1 MITGPLLIGI
11 LVAAI
16 VFIVLTTSKFKL
28 HPFLALLLSAYGIAL
43 SAGMPLNDIATHIT
57 KGFGGILAY
66 IGIVIVLG
74 TIIGVI
80 LEKSGAAIR
89 IADVILKIVGKNN
102 PILAMSLIGAIVS
115 IPVFCDSG
123 FVILSSLKRSL
134 IVKTK
139 ASAVAMSVALATGLF
154 ATHTLVP
161 PTPGPIAAAGN
172 LHIEN
177 IGLVILFG
185 IAFAAL
191 AVMVGYF
198 WAQMVGTKYQ
208 SDLDDL
214 STVNLED
221 EQVVKEKYAK
231 LPSSFLSFAPILI
244 PILLMGIG
252 SVIKLMAADSI
263 QAGEISALTKVF
275 LFLSTP
281 INALLIGVGFAA
293 LLLPKWN
300 EETLSGWMSEALT
313 AAGSILIITGAGGAL
328 GAILKATQIGDYLG
342 ELLQSLSLGI
352 WVPFIIA
359 AALKTAQGSSTT
371 ALVVTSSII
380 YPMLAALG
388 LDSQMGT
395 ILTVMAI
402 GAGAM
407 TISHAND
414 SFFWVVSQLSKM
426 NVQTAYKA
434 YSLATLAQGLITIT
448 AVYIISLILL

>member
-1 MITGPLLIGI
+1 M
-11 LVAAI
+11 
-16 VFIVLTTSKFKL
+16 
-28 HPFLALLLSAYGIAL
+28 
-43 SAGMPLNDIATHIT
+43 
-57 KGFGGILAY
+57 
-66 IGIVIVLG
+66 IVLG

-89 IADVILKIVGKNN
+89 IADVILKLVGKNN
-102 PILAMSLIGAIVS
+102 PTLAMSFIGGIVS

-134 IVKTK
+134 IAKTK
-139 ASAVAMSVALATGLF
+139 TSAVAMSVALATGLF

-172 LHIEN
+172 LHVEN

-185 IAFAAL
+185 LGFSFL
-191 AVMVGYF
+191 AIMVGYF
-198 WAQMVGTKYQ
+198 WAILVGSKHQ
-208 SDLDDL
+208 SKLDNFSD
-214 STVNLED
+214 VNLED
-221 EQVVKEKYAK
+221 EQAVKDKYGT
-231 LPSSFLSFAPILI
+231 LPSAFSAFAPIFI

-252 SVIKLMAADSI
+252 SAIQLLYKNAIDAGDISLLTRVI
-263 QAGEISALTKVF
+263 

-281 INALLIGVGFAA
+281 VNALLIGLFFAA

-300 EETLSGWMSEALT
+300 EETLSGWVSEALMT
-313 AAGSILIITGAGGAL
+313 AGNILIITGAGGAL
-328 GAILKATQIGDYLG
+328 GAILKATEIGDYLG
-342 ELLQSLSLGI
+342 QSLQSLSLGI

-380 YPMLAALG
+380 YPMLAVLG
-388 LDSQMGT
+388 LDSQIGSV
-395 ILTVMAI
+395 LTVMAI

-414 SFFWVVSQLSKM
+414 SFFWVVSQFSQM
-426 NVQTAYKA
+426 SVSTAYRA
-434 YSLATLAQGLITIT
+434 YSLATLAQGLVTII
-448 AVYIISLILL
+448 AVYIVSLILL